1 MEQATGG
8 TRREIVSALTEEQ
21 QRLFS
26 ESQRVMHA
34 FARQHSLSERELT
47 ALLAVMIAENRG
59 DALTPTALA
68 RHIRLSSPATT
79 SVINKLVSA
88 GHVVRDRQSDDL
100 RRVTLRYGDRAREVG
115 EAFFG
120 PLAGLTD
127 AHADGFSLEELA
139 VVHRYLSGMAAI
151 MGDHAERLG

>member
-1 MEQATGG
+1 MEQAEGDA
-8 TRREIVSALTEEQ
+8 RREAVSALTGEQ

-34 FARQHSLSERELT
+34 FARQHALSERELT
-47 ALLAVMIAENRG
+47 ALLAVMVAENRG
-59 DALTPTALA
+59 DSITPTALA

-79 SVINKLVSA
+79 SVINKLVAA

-127 AHADGFSLEELA
+127 AHAEEFSLEELA
-139 VVHRYLSGMAAI
+139 VVHRYLGGMATI
-151 MGDHAERLG
+151 MADHANRLG